1 MCRNKVILNF
11 ANNSGSKQNK
21 KIQHTVLYT
30 LVCSECVRSFSKKI
44 LYYRVVFKVFKF
56 SGKIPGFSKTI
67 ELYLNFCMGFYI
79 TQLALSNSNK
89 ISP

>member
-30 LVCSECVRSFSKKI
+30 LVCPECVRSFSKKI
-44 LYYRVVFKVFKF
+44 LNYRVVFKVFKF
-56 SGKIPGFSKTI
+56 SDKIPGFSKTK

-79 TQLALSNSNK
+79 TQLVSNSNK